1 MYILRYMFKIAGK
14 VHGGCRLSSLFHL
27 SEYYDMEYVGEITD
41 ERQHEHQIKGYLLY
55 KTITSQK
62 VSSGNKIMFCSQA
75 I

>member
-41 ERQHEHQIKGYLLY
+41 ERQHE
-55 KTITSQK
+55 QK
-62 VSSGNKIMFCSQA
+62 LKVTYATK
-75 I
+75 